1 MKIITIFSKFQ
12 LQFQNFSESLF
23 TFIIRLFTAKGFLWL
38 SELNVT
44 LNINKVKKWFLQ
56 KVEYNSA
63 NYKMESI
70 FMFAFAFKV
79 CFLKGKNSTLLFF
92 LTGNLKLKLCI
103 LSVFVD
109 VSKMMVEINAKLW
122 LEKNRHQIWLLSE
135 SIGCYFL

>member
-56 KVEYNSA
+56 KVDCNSA

-70 FMFAFAFKV
+70 FMFAFAFVV
-79 CFLKGKNSTLLFF
+79 CFLKGKIVLFSFSLQGIWNSSYVLYVLVMSRTRLRVNPHWPFGQF
-92 LTGNLKLKLCI
+92 GQ
-103 LSVFVD
+103 
-109 VSKMMVEINAKLW
+109 MVECSF
-122 LEKNRHQIWLLSE
+122 KN
-135 SIGCYFL
+135 